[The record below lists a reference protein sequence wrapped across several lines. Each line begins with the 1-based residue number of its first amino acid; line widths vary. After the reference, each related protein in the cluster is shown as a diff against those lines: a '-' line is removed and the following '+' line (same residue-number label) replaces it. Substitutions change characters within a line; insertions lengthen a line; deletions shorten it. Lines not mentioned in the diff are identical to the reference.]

1 MNLQE
6 TIARL
11 SSEDEGERMD
21 AAEDVAG
28 SPEGIAPLVERVQQ
42 EPSRAVR
49 EVIFRSLAETDDAA
63 VISEVIKLL
72 GSEDA
77 QIRNEAVGLLQLR
90 GAAVL
95 PELRSLLT
103 DPNRDLRKLAVDVL
117 SRLTD
122 PGIDDL
128 YEIALRD
135 QDANVVITA
144 LGNMR
149 RCLPES
155 RTLIVQHAV
164 QNTNPMLA
172 LAAMDALI
180 TVGNQRCL
188 EEVRG
193 RFPDPLAI
201 SPLYA
206 PAFLRLVARY
216 GGESDVHFLLELVET
231 GLPRVQ
237 PVALDTLRALL
248 VRIGISE
255 VSDDCWKVLLACL
268 PKPKLAGERY
278 EMLSLLGHFAGRE
291 QVFTVL
297 VAYLQSHEK
306 LERIAAIE
314 ALSRYRPDEART
326 ALMACMAAER
336 DPEVREIL
344 REAGH
349 VGQL

>member
-1 MNLQE
+1 
-6 TIARL
+6 
-11 SSEDEGERMD
+11 MD
-21 AAEDVAG
+21 AAEDIAG

-49 EVIFRSLAETDDAA
+49 EVIFRSLAEIDDPA

-90 GAAVL
+90 DAAVL
-95 PELRSLLT
+95 PEVRSLLT

-117 SRLTD
+117 GRLTD

-144 LGNMR
+144 LENMR
-149 RCLPES
+149 RCLRPES
-155 RTLIVQHAV
+155 RTLIVQYGV
-164 QNTNPMLA
+164 QDTNPMLA
-172 LAAMDALI
+172 LAAIDALI
-180 TVGNQRCL
+180 RVGNQKCL

-216 GGESDVHFLLELVET
+216 GGESDVHFLVELLKT
-231 GLPRVQ
+231 DSPHLR
-237 PVALDTLRALL
+237 PVTLDTLRALL
-248 VRIGISE
+248 VRAGTSE

-268 PKPKLAGERY
+268 PKPKLAGEQY
-278 EMLSLLGHFAGRE
+278 EMLSLLGRFAGRE

-297 VAYLQSHEK
+297 VAYLQSPEK

-326 ALMACMAAER
+326 ALMACMVAER
-336 DPEVREIL
+336 DPEVREVL
-344 REAGH
+344 REAGQ
-349 VGQL
+349 VGQP

>member
-1 MNLQE
+1 
-6 TIARL
+6 
-11 SSEDEGERMD
+11 MD
-21 AAEDVAG
+21 AAEDIAG

-49 EVIFRSLAETDDAA
+49 EVIFRSLAEIDDPA

-95 PELRSLLT
+95 PEVRSLLT

-117 SRLTD
+117 GRLTD

-144 LGNMR
+144 LENMR
-149 RCLPES
+149 RCLRPES
-155 RTLIVQHAV
+155 RTLIVQYGV
-164 QNTNPMLA
+164 QDTNPMLA
-172 LAAMDALI
+172 LAAIDALI
-180 TVGNQRCL
+180 RVGNQKCL

-206 PAFLRLVARY
+206 PVAF
-216 GGESDVHFLLELVET
+216 
-231 GLPRVQ
+231 P
-237 PVALDTLRALL
+237 P
-248 VRIGISE
+248 
-255 VSDDCWKVLLACL
+255 
-268 PKPKLAGERY
+268 
-278 EMLSLLGHFAGRE
+278 AGRSPDQHDAFATAE
-291 QVFTVL
+291 WLRRADAKGSLTQFF
-297 VAYLQSHEK
+297 SPE
-306 LERIAAIE
+306 LERSE
-314 ALSRYRPDEART
+314 RKT
-326 ALMACMAAER
+326 A
-336 DPEVREIL
+336 EVEGWIL
-344 REAGH
+344 G
-349 VGQL
+349 VS

>member
-1 MNLQE
+1 
-6 TIARL
+6 
-11 SSEDEGERMD
+11 
-21 AAEDVAG
+21 
-28 SPEGIAPLVERVQQ
+28 
-42 EPSRAVR
+42 VR
-49 EVIFRSLAETDDAA
+49 
-63 VISEVIKLL
+63 
-72 GSEDA
+72 
-77 QIRNEAVGLLQLR
+77 LLQLR
-90 GAAVL
+90 GAAVV

-117 SRLTD
+117 SRLTEA
-122 PGIDDL
+122 GIDDL

-144 LGNMR
+144 LENMR

-155 RTLIVQHAV
+155 QVLIVQHAV
-164 QNTNPMLA
+164 QETNPMLA

-180 TVGNQRCL
+180 RVGNRECL

-206 PAFLRLVARY
+206 PAFLRLVASY
-216 GGESDVHFLLELVET
+216 GGQSDVHFLLRLLKT
-231 GLPRVQ
+231 NSPRLQ
-237 PVALDTLRALL
+237 PVTVDTLRALL
-248 VRIGISE
+248 VRTGTSE

-268 PKPKLAGERY
+268 PRPKLAGEQY
-278 EMLSLLGHFAGRE
+278 EVLSLLGHFAGRE
-291 QVFTVL
+291 QVFKVL
-297 VAYLQSHEK
+297 VAYLQSPEK

-314 ALSRYRPDEART
+314 ALGRYRPDKART

-336 DPEVREIL
+336 DPEVREAL